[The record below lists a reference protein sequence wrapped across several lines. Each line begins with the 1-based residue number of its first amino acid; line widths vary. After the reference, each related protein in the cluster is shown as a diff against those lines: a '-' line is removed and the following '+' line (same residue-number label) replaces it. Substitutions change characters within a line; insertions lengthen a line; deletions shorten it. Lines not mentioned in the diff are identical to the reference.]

1 MWDEVL
7 TSVEVFNIESKAQR
21 RGGALLRARAFFKL
35 IPIGSTQKRLLAVG
49 GQGITSV
56 LDTSEW
62 WEEESNSWHEGPSLS
77 TGRSN
82 FGALIA
88 VPKLVCIQQNTT
100 AHSCPSAEDA
110 AHTCTFLPNT
120 AGTLMTSFKLRHYM
134 CYMYRRLSPS
144 LCEQRRSLHVPDICP
159 FPQCNLRP
167 RKVPA

>member
-21 RGGALLRARAFFKL
+21 RGGALRRARSFFKL

-49 GQGITSV
+49 GQGMTSV

-82 FGALIA
+82 FGALMA
-88 VPKLVCIQQNTT
+88 VPELVCIQQN
-100 AHSCPSAEDA
+100 ASSHSCPSAGDA
-110 AHTCTFLPNT
+110 AQTCTFLPNT
-120 AGTLMTSFKLRHYM
+120 AGT
-134 CYMYRRLSPS
+134 
-144 LCEQRRSLHVPDICP
+144 
-159 FPQCNLRP
+159 
-167 RKVPA
+167 